1 MICHDGMRAATV
13 VRVAAVQAAPV
24 ILDAEAS
31 VAKAVDLIWE
41 AANVAPTWLFSP
53 KLSCPSI
60 LSAPGRMRG
69 ESGL

>member
-1 MICHDGMRAATV
+1 LICHDGMRAATV

-31 VAKAVDLIWE
+31 VAKAVDLIGE
-41 AANVAPTWLFSP
+41 AANLGADLAVFPEAFVSFYPRRSWED
-53 KLSCPSI
+53 
-60 LSAPGRMRG
+60 AG